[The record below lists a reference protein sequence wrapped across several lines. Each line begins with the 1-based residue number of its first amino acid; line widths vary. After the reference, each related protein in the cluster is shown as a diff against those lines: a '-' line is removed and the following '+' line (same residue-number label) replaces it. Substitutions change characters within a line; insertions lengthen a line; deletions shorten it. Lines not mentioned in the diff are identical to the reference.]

1 MRHLRLLCGM
11 TLALLLGALSASA
24 SADYRITVASDP
36 HFISPAL
43 TDGGPG
49 YQRVLAA
56 GDSKFMPYVEEITD
70 AFLDE
75 VLADPPDVVLLT
87 GDLTFNGAE
96 ISHRRL
102 AGKLQRLEDAGIPV
116 LVLPGNHDV
125 YNENAALYRGG
136 SFERVPFA
144 SGESFA
150 GIYRDFGPGEALSAD
165 SDSLSYVWQLNEQV
179 WIMMLDE
186 NTAHDFCGLSDR
198 SFQWIEA
205 QLQKAREEGRF
216 VLVAG
221 HQNVFQHSIF
231 RGGYVIQGAQ
241 RLQEL
246 LRRYGVP
253 LCLSG
258 HLHTQHVLSEDGL
271 TEIATS
277 ALCSYPCQYA
287 VLTAEDGRLRHVQSE
302 DGLTE
307 IATSALCS
315 YPCQYAVLTAEDGR
329 LRYGTRRLDLAA
341 WAERNGRPDAVFQD
355 FAGAAGVY
363 MDAHFTPAGM
373 APLVDDPV
381 LWAEMLA
388 YLQALNRAYFSGDLR
403 EIAALDPDGRLA
415 GLWAEENGMTAWY
428 LRSVLDEEGNDHTVW
443 QGTYA

>member
-1 MRHLRLLCGM
+1 MMLL
-11 TLALLLGALSASA
+11 TLCAGLAFCAEGHAEASVSGFRA
-24 SADYRITVASDP
+24 VIASDLHYIAP
-36 HFISPAL
+36 EL

-49 YQRVLAA
+49 YQQILKN

-75 VLADPPDVVLLT
+75 VLADPPDLVLLT

-144 SGESFA
+144 DSESFA

-231 RGGYVIQGAQ
+231 RGGYVIQEAQ

-258 HLHTQHVLSEDGL
+258 HLHTQ
-271 TEIATS
+271 
-277 ALCSYPCQYA
+277 
-287 VLTAEDGRLRHVQSE
+287 HVQSE

-355 FAGAAGVY
+355 FAGAAGTY

>member
-1 MRHLRLLCGM
+1 MMNRIRGKVLPMMLL
-11 TLALLLGALSASA
+11 TLCAGLAFCAEGHAEASVSGFRA
-24 SADYRITVASDP
+24 VIASDLHYIAP
-36 HFISPAL
+36 EL

-49 YQRVLAA
+49 YQQILKN

-144 SGESFA
+144 DSESFA
-150 GIYRDFGPGEALSAD
+150 GIYREFGLGEALSAD

-258 HLHTQHVLSEDGL
+258 HLHTQHVL
-271 TEIATS
+271 
-277 ALCSYPCQYA
+277 
-287 VLTAEDGRLRHVQSE
+287 SE

>member
-1 MRHLRLLCGM
+1 MMNRIRGKVLPMMLL
-11 TLALLLGALSASA
+11 TLCAGLAFCAEGHAEASVSGFRA
-24 SADYRITVASDP
+24 VIASDLHYIAP
-36 HFISPAL
+36 EL
-43 TDGGPG
+43 TDGGPS
-49 YQRVLAA
+49 YQQILKN

-150 GIYRDFGPGEALSAD
+150 EIYRDFGPGEALSAD

-287 VLTAEDGRLRHVQSE
+287 VLTAEDGRLR
-302 DGLTE
+302 
-307 IATSALCS
+307 
-315 YPCQYAVLTAEDGR
+315 
-329 LRYGTRRLDLAA
+329 YGTRRLDLAA

-355 FAGAAGVY
+355 FAGAAGTY

>member
-1 MRHLRLLCGM
+1 MMNRIRGKVLPMMLL
-11 TLALLLGALSASA
+11 TLCAGLAFCAEGHAEASSSGFRA
-24 SADYRITVASDP
+24 VIASDLHYIAP
-36 HFISPAL
+36 EL

-49 YQRVLAA
+49 YQQTLKN

-75 VLADPPDVVLLT
+75 VLLDPPDVVLLT

-125 YNENAALYRGG
+125 YNENAARYRGG

-144 SGESFA
+144 DSESFA
-150 GIYRDFGPGEALSAD
+150 EIYRDFGPGEALSAD

-258 HLHTQHVLSEDGL
+258 HLHTQHIRSEN
-271 TEIATS
+271 
-277 ALCSYPCQYA
+277 
-287 VLTAEDGRLRHVQSE
+287 
-302 DGLTE
+302 GLTE

-355 FAGAAGVY
+355 FAGAAGAY
-363 MDAHFTPAGM
+363 MDAHFTPRGM
-373 APLVDDPV
+373 VPLVDDPV
-381 LWAEMLA
+381 LWAEMLD

-443 QGTYA
+443 QGDYA

>member
-1 MRHLRLLCGM
+1 MMNRIRGKVLPMMLL
-11 TLALLLGALSASA
+11 TLCAGLAFCAEGHAEASVSGFRA
-24 SADYRITVASDP
+24 VIASDLHYIAP
-36 HFISPAL
+36 EL

-49 YQRVLAA
+49 YQQILKN

-144 SGESFA
+144 DSESFA
-150 GIYRDFGPGEALSAD
+150 GIYRNFGPGEALSAD

-258 HLHTQHVLSEDGL
+258 HLHTQHV
-271 TEIATS
+271 
-277 ALCSYPCQYA
+277 
-287 VLTAEDGRLRHVQSE
+287 QSE

-355 FAGAAGVY
+355 FAGAAGTY

>member
-1 MRHLRLLCGM
+1 MMLL
-11 TLALLLGALSASA
+11 TLCAGLAFCAEGHAEASSSGFRA
-24 SADYRITVASDP
+24 VIASDLHYIAP
-36 HFISPAL
+36 EL

-49 YQRVLAA
+49 YQQILKN

-144 SGESFA
+144 DSESFA

-287 VLTAEDGRLRHVQSE
+287 VLTAEDGRLR
-302 DGLTE
+302 
-307 IATSALCS
+307 
-315 YPCQYAVLTAEDGR
+315 
-329 LRYGTRRLDLAA
+329 YGTRRLDLAA

>member
-1 MRHLRLLCGM
+1 MMLL
-11 TLALLLGALSASA
+11 TLCAGLAFCAEGHAEASSSGFRA
-24 SADYRITVASDP
+24 VIASDLHYIAP
-36 HFISPAL
+36 EL

-49 YQRVLAA
+49 YQQILKN

-150 GIYRDFGPGEALSAD
+150 EIYRDFGPGEALSAD

-231 RGGYVIQGAQ
+231 RGGYVIQEAQ

-258 HLHTQHVLSEDGL
+258 HLHTQ
-271 TEIATS
+271 
-277 ALCSYPCQYA
+277 
-287 VLTAEDGRLRHVQSE
+287 HVQSE

-355 FAGAAGVY
+355 FAGAAGTY

>member
-1 MRHLRLLCGM
+1 MNRIRGKVLPMMLL
-11 TLALLLGALSASA
+11 TLCAGLAFCAEGHAEASSSGFRA
-24 SADYRITVASDP
+24 VIASDLHYIAP
-36 HFISPAL
+36 EL

-49 YQRVLAA
+49 YQQILKN

-144 SGESFA
+144 DSESFA

-231 RGGYVIQGAQ
+231 RGGYVIQEAQ

-258 HLHTQHVLSEDGL
+258 HLHTQ
-271 TEIATS
+271 
-277 ALCSYPCQYA
+277 
-287 VLTAEDGRLRHVQSE
+287 HVQSE

-355 FAGAAGVY
+355 FAGAAGAY

>member
-1 MRHLRLLCGM
+1 MMNRIRGKVLPMMLL
-11 TLALLLGALSASA
+11 TLCAGLAFCAEGHAEASSSGFRA
-24 SADYRITVASDP
+24 VIASDLHYIAP
-36 HFISPAL
+36 EL

-49 YQRVLAA
+49 YQQILKN

-75 VLADPPDVVLLT
+75 VFADPPDVVLLT

-144 SGESFA
+144 DSESFA

-258 HLHTQHVLSEDGL
+258 HLHTQHV
-271 TEIATS
+271 
-277 ALCSYPCQYA
+277 
-287 VLTAEDGRLRHVQSE
+287 QSE

-355 FAGAAGVY
+355 FAGAAGTY

>member
-1 MRHLRLLCGM
+1 MMNRIRGKVLPMMLL
-11 TLALLLGALSASA
+11 TLCAGLAFCAEGHAEASVSGFRA
-24 SADYRITVASDP
+24 VIASDLHYIAP
-36 HFISPAL
+36 EL

-49 YQRVLAA
+49 YQQILKN

-75 VLADPPDVVLLT
+75 VLADPPDLVLLT

-150 GIYRDFGPGEALSAD
+150 EIYRDFGPGEALSAD

-258 HLHTQHVLSEDGL
+258 HLHTQ
-271 TEIATS
+271 
-277 ALCSYPCQYA
+277 
-287 VLTAEDGRLRHVQSE
+287 HVQSE

>member
-1 MRHLRLLCGM
+1 MMNRIRGKVLPMMLL
-11 TLALLLGALSASA
+11 TLCAGLAFCAEGHAEASSSGFRA
-24 SADYRITVASDP
+24 VIASDLHYIAP
-36 HFISPAL
+36 EL

-49 YQRVLAA
+49 YQQTLKN

-75 VLADPPDVVLLT
+75 VLLDPPDVVLLT

-125 YNENAALYRGG
+125 YNENAARYRGG

-144 SGESFA
+144 DSESFA
-150 GIYRDFGPGEALSAD
+150 EIYRDFGPGEALSAD

-186 NTAHDFCGLSDR
+186 DTAHDFCGLSDR

-271 TEIATS
+271 TEIAAS

-287 VLTAEDGRLRHVQSE
+287 VLTAEDGRL
-302 DGLTE
+302 
-307 IATSALCS
+307 C
-315 YPCQYAVLTAEDGR
+315 
-329 LRYGTRRLDLAA
+329 YGTRRLDLAA

-355 FAGAAGVY
+355 FAGAAGAY

>member
-1 MRHLRLLCGM
+1 MTGM
-11 TLALLLGALSASA
+11 TPPHDEPDKRESPCAGLAFCAEGHAEASVSGFRA
-24 SADYRITVASDP
+24 VIASDLHYIAP
-36 HFISPAL
+36 EL

-49 YQRVLAA
+49 YQQILKN

-150 GIYRDFGPGEALSAD
+150 EIYRDFGPGEALSAD

-231 RGGYVIQGAQ
+231 RGGYVIQVTQ

-258 HLHTQHVLSEDGL
+258 HLHTQ
-271 TEIATS
+271 
-277 ALCSYPCQYA
+277 
-287 VLTAEDGRLRHVQSE
+287 HVQSE

>member
-1 MRHLRLLCGM
+1 MMLL
-11 TLALLLGALSASA
+11 TLCAGLAFCTEGHAEASSSGFRA
-24 SADYRITVASDP
+24 VIASDLHYIAP
-36 HFISPAL
+36 EL

-49 YQRVLAA
+49 YQQILKN

-150 GIYRDFGPGEALSAD
+150 EIYRDFGPGEALSAD

-287 VLTAEDGRLRHVQSE
+287 VLTAEDGRLR
-302 DGLTE
+302 
-307 IATSALCS
+307 
-315 YPCQYAVLTAEDGR
+315 
-329 LRYGTRRLDLAA
+329 YGTRRLDLAA

-355 FAGAAGVY
+355 FAGAAGAY

>member
-1 MRHLRLLCGM
+1 MMNRIRGKVLPMMLL
-11 TLALLLGALSASA
+11 TLCAGLAFCAEGHAEASVSGFRA
-24 SADYRITVASDP
+24 VIASDLHYIAP
-36 HFISPAL
+36 EL

-49 YQRVLAA
+49 YQQILKN

-150 GIYRDFGPGEALSAD
+150 EIYRDFGPGEALSAD

-258 HLHTQHVLSEDGL
+258 HLHTQHV
-271 TEIATS
+271 
-277 ALCSYPCQYA
+277 
-287 VLTAEDGRLRHVQSE
+287 QSE

-355 FAGAAGVY
+355 FAGAAGTY

>member
-1 MRHLRLLCGM
+1 MMNRIRGKVLPMMLL
-11 TLALLLGALSASA
+11 TLCAGLAFCAEGHAEASVSGFRA
-24 SADYRITVASDP
+24 VIASDLHYIAP
-36 HFISPAL
+36 EL

-49 YQRVLAA
+49 YQQILKN

-96 ISHRRL
+96 ISHRHL

-144 SGESFA
+144 DSESFA

-287 VLTAEDGRLRHVQSE
+287 VLTAEDGRLR
-302 DGLTE
+302 
-307 IATSALCS
+307 
-315 YPCQYAVLTAEDGR
+315 
-329 LRYGTRRLDLAA
+329 YGTRRLDLAA

>member
-1 MRHLRLLCGM
+1 MNRIRGKVLPMMLL
-11 TLALLLGALSASA
+11 TLCAGLAFCAEGHAEASSSGFRA
-24 SADYRITVASDP
+24 VIASDLHYIAP
-36 HFISPAL
+36 EL

-49 YQRVLAA
+49 YQQILKN

-75 VLADPPDVVLLT
+75 VLLDPPDVVLLT

-125 YNENAALYRGG
+125 YNENAARYRGG

-144 SGESFA
+144 DSESFA
-150 GIYRDFGPGEALSAD
+150 EIYRDFGPGEALSAD

-287 VLTAEDGRLRHVQSE
+287 VLTAEDGRLR
-302 DGLTE
+302 
-307 IATSALCS
+307 
-315 YPCQYAVLTAEDGR
+315 
-329 LRYGTRRLDLAA
+329 YGTRRLDLAA

-355 FAGAAGVY
+355 FAGAAGAY

>member
-1 MRHLRLLCGM
+1 MMNRIRGKVLPMMLL
-11 TLALLLGALSASA
+11 TLCAGLAFCAEGHAEASSSGFRA
-24 SADYRITVASDP
+24 VIASDLHYIAP
-36 HFISPAL
+36 EL

-49 YQRVLAA
+49 YQQILKN

-144 SGESFA
+144 DSESFA

-258 HLHTQHVLSEDGL
+258 HLHTQHV
-271 TEIATS
+271 
-277 ALCSYPCQYA
+277 
-287 VLTAEDGRLRHVQSE
+287 QSE

-355 FAGAAGVY
+355 FAGAAGTY

>member
-1 MRHLRLLCGM
+1 MMNRIRGKVFPMMLL
-11 TLALLLGALSASA
+11 TLCAGLAFCAEGHAEASSSGFRA
-24 SADYRITVASDP
+24 VIASDLHYIAP
-36 HFISPAL
+36 EL

-49 YQRVLAA
+49 YQQILKN

-144 SGESFA
+144 DSESFA

-287 VLTAEDGRLRHVQSE
+287 VLTAEDGRLR
-302 DGLTE
+302 
-307 IATSALCS
+307 
-315 YPCQYAVLTAEDGR
+315 
-329 LRYGTRRLDLAA
+329 YGTRRLDLAA

-355 FAGAAGVY
+355 FAGAAGTY

>member
-1 MRHLRLLCGM
+1 MMLL
-11 TLALLLGALSASA
+11 TLCAGLAFCAEGHAEASVSGFRA
-24 SADYRITVASDP
+24 VIASDLHYIAP
-36 HFISPAL
+36 EL

-49 YQRVLAA
+49 YQQTLKN

-150 GIYRDFGPGEALSAD
+150 EIYRDFGPGEALSAD

-258 HLHTQHVLSEDGL
+258 HLHTQHV
-271 TEIATS
+271 
-277 ALCSYPCQYA
+277 
-287 VLTAEDGRLRHVQSE
+287 QSE

-355 FAGAAGVY
+355 FAGAAGTY

>member
-1 MRHLRLLCGM
+1 MMNRIRGKVLPMMLL
-11 TLALLLGALSASA
+11 TLCAGLAFCAEGHAEASSSGFRA
-24 SADYRITVASDP
+24 VIASDLHYIAP
-36 HFISPAL
+36 EL

-49 YQRVLAA
+49 YQQTLKN

-150 GIYRDFGPGEALSAD
+150 EIYRDFGPGEALSAD

-231 RGGYVIQGAQ
+231 RGGYVIQEAQ

-258 HLHTQHVLSEDGL
+258 HLHTQ
-271 TEIATS
+271 
-277 ALCSYPCQYA
+277 
-287 VLTAEDGRLRHVQSE
+287 HVQSE

-355 FAGAAGVY
+355 FAGAAGTY

>member
-1 MRHLRLLCGM
+1 MMNRIRGKVLPMMLL
-11 TLALLLGALSASA
+11 TLCAGLAFCAEGHAEASSSGFRA
-24 SADYRITVASDP
+24 VIASDLHYIAP
-36 HFISPAL
+36 EL

-49 YQRVLAA
+49 YQQILKN

-150 GIYRDFGPGEALSAD
+150 EIYRDFGPGEALSAD

-231 RGGYVIQGAQ
+231 RGGYVIQGTQ

-258 HLHTQHVLSEDGL
+258 HLHTQ
-271 TEIATS
+271 
-277 ALCSYPCQYA
+277 
-287 VLTAEDGRLRHVQSE
+287 HVQSE

-355 FAGAAGVY
+355 FAGAAGTY

>member
-1 MRHLRLLCGM
+1 MNRIRGKVLPMMLL
-11 TLALLLGALSASA
+11 TLCAGLAFCAEGHAEASSSGFRA
-24 SADYRITVASDP
+24 VIASDLHYIAP
-36 HFISPAL
+36 EL

-49 YQRVLAA
+49 YQQTLKN

-75 VLADPPDVVLLT
+75 VLADPPDLVLLT

-144 SGESFA
+144 DSESFA

-287 VLTAEDGRLRHVQSE
+287 VLTAEDGRLR
-302 DGLTE
+302 
-307 IATSALCS
+307 
-315 YPCQYAVLTAEDGR
+315 
-329 LRYGTRRLDLAA
+329 YGTRRLDLAA

>member
-1 MRHLRLLCGM
+1 MMNRIRGKVLPMMLL
-11 TLALLLGALSASA
+11 TLCAGLAFCAEGHAEASSSGFRA
-24 SADYRITVASDP
+24 VIASDLHYIAP
-36 HFISPAL
+36 EL

-49 YQRVLAA
+49 YQQILKN

-150 GIYRDFGPGEALSAD
+150 EIYRDFGPGEALSAD

-231 RGGYVIQGAQ
+231 RGGYVIQGTQ

-258 HLHTQHVLSEDGL
+258 HLHTQ
-271 TEIATS
+271 
-277 ALCSYPCQYA
+277 
-287 VLTAEDGRLRHVQSE
+287 HVQSE

-355 FAGAAGVY
+355 FAGAAGR
-363 MDAHFTPAGM
+363 PR
-373 APLVDDPV
+373 
-381 LWAEMLA
+381 
-388 YLQALNRAYFSGDLR
+388 ALGGD
-403 EIAALDPDGRLA
+403 A
-415 GLWAEENGMTAWY
+415 GLPSGAEPGILFRRPEGDCRAGSRRKARRALGGGKRY
-428 LRSVLDEEGNDHTVW
+428 DGLVSPLRAG
-443 QGTYA
+443 

>member
-1 MRHLRLLCGM
+1 MMLL
-11 TLALLLGALSASA
+11 TLCAGLAFCAEGHAEASVSGFRA
-24 SADYRITVASDP
+24 VIASDLHYIAP
-36 HFISPAL
+36 EL

-49 YQRVLAA
+49 YQQILKN

-144 SGESFA
+144 DSEIFA

-231 RGGYVIQGAQ
+231 RGGYVIQGTQ

-258 HLHTQHVLSEDGL
+258 HLHTQ
-271 TEIATS
+271 
-277 ALCSYPCQYA
+277 
-287 VLTAEDGRLRHVQSE
+287 HVQSE

-355 FAGAAGVY
+355 FAGAAGTY

>member
-1 MRHLRLLCGM
+1 MMNRIRGKVLPMMLL
-11 TLALLLGALSASA
+11 TLCAGLAFCAEGHAEASVSGFRA
-24 SADYRITVASDP
+24 VIASDLHYIAP
-36 HFISPAL
+36 EL

-49 YQRVLAA
+49 YQQILKN

-144 SGESFA
+144 DSESFA
-150 GIYRDFGPGEALSAD
+150 GIYRDFGLGEALSAD

-231 RGGYVIQGAQ
+231 RGGYVIQEAQ

-258 HLHTQHVLSEDGL
+258 HLHTQHVL
-271 TEIATS
+271 
-277 ALCSYPCQYA
+277 
-287 VLTAEDGRLRHVQSE
+287 SE

-355 FAGAAGVY
+355 FAGAAGTY

>member
-1 MRHLRLLCGM
+1 MMNRIRGKVLPMMLL
-11 TLALLLGALSASA
+11 TLCAGLAFCAEGHAEASSSGFRA
-24 SADYRITVASDP
+24 VIASDLHYIAP
-36 HFISPAL
+36 EL

-49 YQRVLAA
+49 YQQTLKN

-75 VLADPPDVVLLT
+75 VLLDPPDVVLLT

-125 YNENAALYRGG
+125 YNENAARYRGG

-144 SGESFA
+144 DSESFA
-150 GIYRDFGPGEALSAD
+150 EIYRDFGPGEALSAD

-287 VLTAEDGRLRHVQSE
+287 VLTAEDGRLR
-302 DGLTE
+302 
-307 IATSALCS
+307 
-315 YPCQYAVLTAEDGR
+315 
-329 LRYGTRRLDLAA
+329 YGTRRLDLAA

-355 FAGAAGVY
+355 FAGAAGAY

>member
-1 MRHLRLLCGM
+1 MMLL
-11 TLALLLGALSASA
+11 TLCAGLAFCAEGHAEASVSGFRA
-24 SADYRITVASDP
+24 VIASDLHYIAP
-36 HFISPAL
+36 EL

-49 YQRVLAA
+49 YQQTLKN

-144 SGESFA
+144 DSESFA

-231 RGGYVIQGAQ
+231 RGGYVIQEAQ

-258 HLHTQHVLSEDGL
+258 HLHTQHVL
-271 TEIATS
+271 
-277 ALCSYPCQYA
+277 
-287 VLTAEDGRLRHVQSE
+287 SE

-355 FAGAAGVY
+355 FAGAAGTY

>member
-1 MRHLRLLCGM
+1 MMNRIRGKVLPMMLL
-11 TLALLLGALSASA
+11 TLCAGLAFCAEGHAEASVSGFRA
-24 SADYRITVASDP
+24 VIASDLHYIAP
-36 HFISPAL
+36 EL

-49 YQRVLAA
+49 YQQTLKN

-144 SGESFA
+144 DSESFA
-150 GIYRDFGPGEALSAD
+150 EIYRDFGPGEALSAD

-287 VLTAEDGRLRHVQSE
+287 VLTAEDGRLR
-302 DGLTE
+302 
-307 IATSALCS
+307 
-315 YPCQYAVLTAEDGR
+315 
-329 LRYGTRRLDLAA
+329 YGTRRLDLAA

-355 FAGAAGVY
+355 FAGAAGTY

>member
-1 MRHLRLLCGM
+1 MMLL
-11 TLALLLGALSASA
+11 TLCAGLAFCAEGHAEASVSGFRA
-24 SADYRITVASDP
+24 VIASDLHYIAP
-36 HFISPAL
+36 EL

-49 YQRVLAA
+49 YQQILKN

-150 GIYRDFGPGEALSAD
+150 EIYRDFGPGEALSAD

-258 HLHTQHVLSEDGL
+258 HLHTQHV
-271 TEIATS
+271 
-277 ALCSYPCQYA
+277 
-287 VLTAEDGRLRHVQSE
+287 QSE

-355 FAGAAGVY
+355 FAGAAGTY

>member
-1 MRHLRLLCGM
+1 MMLL
-11 TLALLLGALSASA
+11 TLCAGLAFCAEGHAEASSSGFRA
-24 SADYRITVASDP
+24 VIASDLHYIAP
-36 HFISPAL
+36 EL

-49 YQRVLAA
+49 YQQILKN

-75 VLADPPDVVLLT
+75 VLADPPDLVLLT

-144 SGESFA
+144 DSESFA

-287 VLTAEDGRLRHVQSE
+287 VLTAEDGRLR
-302 DGLTE
+302 
-307 IATSALCS
+307 
-315 YPCQYAVLTAEDGR
+315 
-329 LRYGTRRLDLAA
+329 YGTRRLDLAA

-355 FAGAAGVY
+355 FAGAAGAY

>member
-1 MRHLRLLCGM
+1 MMNRIRGKVLPMMLL
-11 TLALLLGALSASA
+11 TLCAGLAFCAEGHAEASVSGFRA
-24 SADYRITVASDP
+24 VIASDLHYIAP
-36 HFISPAL
+36 EL

-49 YQRVLAA
+49 YQQTLKN

-144 SGESFA
+144 DSESFA

-258 HLHTQHVLSEDGL
+258 HLHTQHV
-271 TEIATS
+271 
-277 ALCSYPCQYA
+277 
-287 VLTAEDGRLRHVQSE
+287 QSE

-355 FAGAAGVY
+355 FAGAAGAY

-388 YLQALNRAYFSGDLR
+388 YLQALNRAYFSGNLR

>member
-1 MRHLRLLCGM
+1 MMNRIRGKVLPMMLL
-11 TLALLLGALSASA
+11 TLCAGLAFCAEGHAEASSSGFRA
-24 SADYRITVASDP
+24 VIASDLHYIAP
-36 HFISPAL
+36 EL

-49 YQRVLAA
+49 YQQTLKN

-150 GIYRDFGPGEALSAD
+150 EIYRDFGPGEALSAD

-287 VLTAEDGRLRHVQSE
+287 VLTAEDGRLR
-302 DGLTE
+302 
-307 IATSALCS
+307 
-315 YPCQYAVLTAEDGR
+315 
-329 LRYGTRRLDLAA
+329 YGTRRLDLAA

-355 FAGAAGVY
+355 FAGAAGTY

>member
-1 MRHLRLLCGM
+1 MNRIRGKVLPMMLL
-11 TLALLLGALSASA
+11 TLCAGLAFCAEGHAEASSSGFRA
-24 SADYRITVASDP
+24 VIASDLHYIAP
-36 HFISPAL
+36 EL

-49 YQRVLAA
+49 YQQALKN

-150 GIYRDFGPGEALSAD
+150 EIYRDFGPGEALSAD

-231 RGGYVIQGAQ
+231 RGGYVIQEAQ

-258 HLHTQHVLSEDGL
+258 HLHTQ
-271 TEIATS
+271 
-277 ALCSYPCQYA
+277 
-287 VLTAEDGRLRHVQSE
+287 HVQSE

>member
-1 MRHLRLLCGM
+1 MMLL
-11 TLALLLGALSASA
+11 TLCAGLAFCAEGHAEASSSGFRA
-24 SADYRITVASDP
+24 VIASDLHYIAP
-36 HFISPAL
+36 EL

-49 YQRVLAA
+49 YQQTLKN

-75 VLADPPDVVLLT
+75 VLLDPPDVVLLT

-125 YNENAALYRGG
+125 YNENAALYRGD

-144 SGESFA
+144 DSESFA
-150 GIYRDFGPGEALSAD
+150 EIYRDFGPGEALSAD

-287 VLTAEDGRLRHVQSE
+287 VLTAEDGRLR
-302 DGLTE
+302 
-307 IATSALCS
+307 
-315 YPCQYAVLTAEDGR
+315 
-329 LRYGTRRLDLAA
+329 YGTRRLDLAA

-355 FAGAAGVY
+355 FAGAAGTY

>member
-1 MRHLRLLCGM
+1 MMLL
-11 TLALLLGALSASA
+11 TLCAGLAFCAEGHAEASSSGFRA
-24 SADYRITVASDP
+24 VIASDLHYIAP
-36 HFISPAL
+36 EL

-49 YQRVLAA
+49 YQQILKN

-144 SGESFA
+144 DSESFA

-287 VLTAEDGRLRHVQSE
+287 VLTAEDGRLR
-302 DGLTE
+302 
-307 IATSALCS
+307 
-315 YPCQYAVLTAEDGR
+315 
-329 LRYGTRRLDLAA
+329 YGTRRLDLAA

-355 FAGAAGVY
+355 FAGAAGTY

>member
-1 MRHLRLLCGM
+1 MMLLTLCAGLAFCGEGH
-11 TLALLLGALSASA
+11 AEASVSGFRA
-24 SADYRITVASDP
+24 VIASDLHYIAP
-36 HFISPAL
+36 EL

-49 YQRVLAA
+49 YQQILKN

-96 ISHRRL
+96 ISHRCL

-150 GIYRDFGPGEALSAD
+150 EIYRDFGPGEALSAD

-231 RGGYVIQGAQ
+231 RGGYVIQEAQ

-258 HLHTQHVLSEDGL
+258 HLHTQHVL
-271 TEIATS
+271 
-277 ALCSYPCQYA
+277 
-287 VLTAEDGRLRHVQSE
+287 SE

>member
-1 MRHLRLLCGM
+1 MMNRIRGKVLPMMLL
-11 TLALLLGALSASA
+11 TLCAGLAFCAEGHAEASVSGFRA
-24 SADYRITVASDP
+24 VIASDLHYIAP
-36 HFISPAL
+36 EL

-49 YQRVLAA
+49 YQQILKN

-258 HLHTQHVLSEDGL
+258 HLHTQHV
-271 TEIATS
+271 
-277 ALCSYPCQYA
+277 
-287 VLTAEDGRLRHVQSE
+287 QSE

-355 FAGAAGVY
+355 FAGAAGTY

>member
-1 MRHLRLLCGM
+1 MMNRIRGKVLPMMLL
-11 TLALLLGALSASA
+11 TLCAGLAFCAEGHAEASSSGFRA
-24 SADYRITVASDP
+24 VIASDLHYIAP
-36 HFISPAL
+36 EL

-49 YQRVLAA
+49 YQQILKN

-144 SGESFA
+144 DSESFA
-150 GIYRDFGPGEALSAD
+150 EIYRDFGPGEALSAD

-287 VLTAEDGRLRHVQSE
+287 VLTAEDGRLR
-302 DGLTE
+302 
-307 IATSALCS
+307 
-315 YPCQYAVLTAEDGR
+315 
-329 LRYGTRRLDLAA
+329 YGTRRLDLAA

-355 FAGAAGVY
+355 FAGAAGTY

>member
-1 MRHLRLLCGM
+1 MMLL
-11 TLALLLGALSASA
+11 TLCAGLAFCAEGHAEASVSGFRA
-24 SADYRITVASDP
+24 VIASDLHYIAP
-36 HFISPAL
+36 EL

-49 YQRVLAA
+49 YQQILKN

-150 GIYRDFGPGEALSAD
+150 EIYRDFGPGEALSAD

-258 HLHTQHVLSEDGL
+258 HLHTQHV
-271 TEIATS
+271 
-277 ALCSYPCQYA
+277 
-287 VLTAEDGRLRHVQSE
+287 QSE

-355 FAGAAGVY
+355 FAGAAGAY

>member
-1 MRHLRLLCGM
+1 MMNRIRGKVLPMMLL
-11 TLALLLGALSASA
+11 TLCAGLAFCAEGHAEASVSGFRA
-24 SADYRITVASDP
+24 VIASDLHYIAP
-36 HFISPAL
+36 EL

-49 YQRVLAA
+49 YQQTLKN

-75 VLADPPDVVLLT
+75 VLADPPDLVLLT

-150 GIYRDFGPGEALSAD
+150 EIYRDFGPGEALSAD

-258 HLHTQHVLSEDGL
+258 HLHTQHVL
-271 TEIATS
+271 
-277 ALCSYPCQYA
+277 
-287 VLTAEDGRLRHVQSE
+287 SE